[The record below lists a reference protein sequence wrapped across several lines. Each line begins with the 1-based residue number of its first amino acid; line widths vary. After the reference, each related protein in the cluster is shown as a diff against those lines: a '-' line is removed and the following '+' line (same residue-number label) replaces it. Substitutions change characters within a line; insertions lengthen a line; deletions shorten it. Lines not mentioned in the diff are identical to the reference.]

1 MSRPLDNDTIQSF
14 REACIDGE
22 VQTVQSMINANG
34 EEISRS
40 ADYNGWTPLHY
51 VCESSNPSL
60 NIVQLLVSIGGE
72 AAVTAANRYGDTP
85 LHSACESDNPSFDI
99 VQLLVS
105 IGGEAAVTAATRSER
120 IPLHCACKSSNPSL
134 DIVQLLVSIGGEAA
148 VTATDRYGWTPL
160 HCACNSSNPS
170 FPVIEFLLETGGC
183 SNWDEITPFMMRREA
198 TFQETPILHL
208 AIATGAPPNVLRDFI
223 DRFDNCIDVADSN
236 GRYPLHNAIEA
247 GLSWENGIQII
258 VEHVG
263 EAGIIGNTDP
273 VTGLFPFMLA
283 AAGDAHDLSSV
294 YELLRMDTNC
304 CVAQTISYL

>member
-1 MSRPLDNDTIQSF
+1 
-14 REACIDGE
+14 
-22 VQTVQSMINANG
+22 MINANG
-34 EEISRS
+34 EVILRS
-40 ADYNGWTPLHY
+40 ADEDGWTPLHY
-51 VCESSNPSL
+51 VCRSSNPSL
-60 NIVQLLVSIGGE
+60 
-72 AAVTAANRYGDTP
+72 
-85 LHSACESDNPSFDI
+85 DI

-105 IGGEAAVTAATRSER
+105 IGGEAVVTAAEFRGRT
-120 IPLHCACKSSNPSL
+120 PLHYACMSRNPSL

-148 VTATDRYGWTPL
+148 VTATAVYGFTPL
-160 HCACNSSNPS
+160 HCACMSDNPS

-183 SNWDEITPFMMRREA
+183 SNWDEIASFVMRREA

-208 AIATGAPPNVLRDFI
+208 AIATGAPPNVLRGFI
-223 DRFDNCIDVADSN
+223 DRFDSSIGVADSN

-247 GLSWENGIQII
+247 GLSWENGIQKI

-273 VTGLFPFMLA
+273 VTDLFPFMLA

-304 CVAQTISYL
+304 CVAQTISNLQSASKRRKTN